1 MHTIIYNET
10 EQYLSID
17 QIHTVKPTERLGVH
31 RFSCYLWPCWALGA
45 ANDDAVLMV
54 LVGVWSQPLDCRYAM
69 DRMG

>member
-1 MHTIIYNET
+1 MHMIIYNEA
-10 EQYLSID
+10 ENILASIRF
-17 QIHTVKPTERLGVH
+17 TLLNPTDRLGVN

-54 LVGVWSQPLDCRYAM
+54 LVGVWPQPLDCRYVM